1 MISYIVERC
10 VPNNRKDDSNE
21 KEDKSCYQ
29 NTSVIMLFGFLD
41 LAGPIIGI
49 AFLPGSAHGDEG
61 KDRISQN
68 KSETN
73 KSTLAADIHH
83 AGEKCHHDAGDEESV
98 RQDLNIDRC
107 TLAEETLGPD
117 HQKGDQ
123 HLNANTN
130 TVIS

>member
-1 MISYIVERC
+1 MIEHY
-10 VPNNRKDDSNE
+10 VPNNRKDNSNE
-21 KEDKSCYQ
+21 KEDQSRYQ
-29 NTSVIMLFGFLD
+29 NTTVIMLLC
-41 LAGPIIGI
+41 LAELALPIVGI
-49 AFLPGSAHGDEG
+49 ALLLGSAHGDEG

-68 KSETN
+68 KSKTN

-83 AGEKCHHDAGDEESV
+83 ARKKRHQDTGDEEGI
-98 RQDLNIDRC
+98 RKDLDIYRR
-107 TLAEETLGPD
+107 AIREKALGPD

>member
-1 MISYIVERC
+1 MIEHY
-10 VPNNRKDDSNE
+10 VPNNRKDNSNE
-21 KEDKSCYQ
+21 KEDQSRYQ
-29 NTSVIMLFGFLD
+29 NTTVIMLLC
-41 LAGPIIGI
+41 LAELALPIVGI
-49 AFLPGSAHGDEG
+49 ALLLGSAHGDEG